1 LTRPGI
7 AEATGAVRA
16 LQALD
21 FAAAGPA
28 FAVTLGFFIG
38 SVSFAAGSCNG
49 LPRWLTWAGVT
60 LAVACEMAAFTI
72 LNFKAGYFIPV
83 GRFGSILWMIAV
95 ALTLP
100 ASASSV
106 RAR

>member
-1 LTRPGI
+1 
-7 AEATGAVRA
+7 VRA

-38 SVSFAAGSCNG
+38 GVSIAAGPCKAI
-49 LPRWLTWAGVT
+49 PRWLMWAGIL
-60 LAVACEMAAFTI
+60 LAVACEMAALTL

-83 GRFGSILWMIAV
+83 GRFVSIAWMIGV
-95 ALTLP
+95 ALTL
-100 ASASSV
+100 
-106 RAR
+106 RADIGSPLANN